1 MSEFK
6 KRITKGQEKSC
17 SLFFMKRRTCDVTVW
32 RKIRF
37 RQSCGC
43 VILEHCR
50 KNLQKINDAGIKRKF
65 NNYDLTGSFGIGY
78 TTKGEEFYFDLEDY
92 DLIKNYNWHIDKSGY
107 VVANS
112 GDNRKRK
119 ILLHYS

>member
-37 RQSCGC
+37 RQKSLD
-43 VILEHCR
+43 VIVTYM
-50 KNLQKINDAGIKRKF
+50 NDDIREDVHFDLAPCSEEEFLDEYVKRDPEF
-65 NNYDLTGSFGIGY
+65 EELLHEEFGI
-78 TTKGEEFYFDLEDY
+78 EME
-92 DLIKNYNWHIDKSGY
+92 
-107 VVANS
+107 V
-112 GDNRKRK
+112 
-119 ILLHYS
+119 